1 MTPHPNAKQIE
12 STVNVLW
19 ELYDEAQSAGDK
31 AQAAELA
38 GKVFQLLAQ
47 LPENAVTLKLD
58 AQGKLVA
65 H

>member
-1 MTPHPNAKQIE
+1 MISEKQIN
-12 STVNVLW
+12 STVNTLW
-19 ELYDEAQSAGDK
+19 EMYDEAQNAGDK
-31 AQAAELA
+31 AQASEIAD
-38 GKVFQLLAQ
+38 KVFQLLAQ